1 MNPDKKALEKYY
13 EHLQYLKSVT
23 AATKDVSFA
32 ESDTK
37 TRIEKA
43 RNNYAFFV
51 KTYFP
56 HLAKSDCGKFQTDAA
71 KYLKNNPRARAVF
84 EWARGHAKSSHLSLM
99 IPLWLKIQGDA
110 AYNAAGNDKT
120 GEPLIMVLVSKSN
133 DAAKRL
139 LSDIQAELEANELY
153 IHDFGKQKT
162 NGLWTDGE
170 FVTEDGSM
178 FVALGR
184 GQSPR
189 GIKKKGIR
197 VNYISIDDIDDD
209 EMVRNPRRVDETVKW
224 CMSALLG
231 TMAMGR
237 GRFVLVGNRI
247 GQKSVLSEI
256 AERPHFYHTVVN
268 ALDKKGEPTWKENY
282 TKAEI
287 QSLRE
292 EMGELLFQK
301 EYMNNPVIEGA
312 VFEKKYIKYGKILK
326 IKDYRAVVCYTDPS
340 FKDTSKNDYK
350 ATMLV
355 GLTKEGEYHIIKA
368 FADQTKVSNMVEW
381 HYDIQA
387 LIGEGSC
394 RYYMEANFIQDS
406 LLDEFKEE
414 GEKRGLQIPVLGD
427 RRKKPDKFA
436 RIEALQPL
444 FERGLITFNEKEK
457 ESQGMQVLVNQL
469 LGFQRGSRI
478 NDDAPDALEGA
489 IWILSNVERKI
500 NNKYI
505 TLPKKERRW

>member
-1 MNPDKKALEKYY
+1 MNDDKKALEKYY
-13 EHLQYLKSVT
+13 EHLKYLQSVT
-23 AATKDVSFA
+23 SATKDFCLSI
-32 ESDTK
+32 EDTK
-37 TRIEKA
+37 SRIERA
-43 RNNYAFFV
+43 RRDYAFFV
-51 KTYFP
+51 ATYFP
-56 HLAKSDCGKFQTDAA
+56 HLAKSKCGRFQIDAA
-71 KYLKNNPRARAVF
+71 KYLKSNPRARAVF

-99 IPLWLKIQGDA
+99 IPLWLKIQD
-110 AYNAAGNDKT
+110 DSPSK
-120 GEPLIMVLVSKSN
+120 EPLVMVLVSKSY

-153 IHDFGKQKT
+153 IHDFGQQKT

-170 FVTEDGSM
+170 FVTADGSM

-189 GIKKKGIR
+189 GIKKKGVR

-209 EMVRNPRRVDETVKW
+209 EMVRNPRRVDEAVKW

-247 GQKSVLSEI
+247 GQKSVLGDI
-256 AERPHFYHTVVN
+256 AEKPHFYHTIVN
-268 ALDKKGEPTWKENY
+268 ALDKKGEPSWKENY

-301 EYMNNPVIEGA
+301 EYMNNPVVEGA
-312 VFEKKYIKYGKILK
+312 VFEKKYIRYGKMLK
-326 IKDYRAVVCYTDPS
+326 IRDYRAVVCYTDPS
-340 FKDTSKNDYK
+340 FKDTSKHDYK

-355 GLTKEGEYHIIKA
+355 GLTKEGEYHVIKA
-368 FADQTKVSNMVEW
+368 YADQTKVSSMVEW

-387 LIGEGSC
+387 AIGEGVC

-406 LLDEFKEE
+406 LLDEFKKE
-414 GEKRGLQIPVLGD
+414 GERRGLQIPVLGD
-427 RRKKPDKFA
+427 KRKKPDKFA
-436 RIEALQPL
+436 RIEAMQPL
-444 FERGLITFNEKEK
+444 FERGLVLFNAQEKDT
-457 ESQGMQVLVNQL
+457 QGFQVLENQL

-489 IWILSNVERKI
+489 IWILSNVERKA
-500 NNKYI
+500 NNRYVAPPRK
-505 TLPKKERRW
+505 RRQW

>member
-1 MNPDKKALEKYY
+1 MNTTTDKKALEKYY
-13 EHLQYLKSVT
+13 EHLQYLQSVT
-23 AATKDVSFA
+23 AASKDQSFA
-32 ESDTK
+32 DTDTK
-37 TRIEKA
+37 ARIEKA
-43 RNNYAFFV
+43 RKDYAFFV
-51 KTYFP
+51 STYFP
-56 HLAKSDCGKFQTDAA
+56 HLAKSKCGKFQIDAA
-71 KYLKNNPRARAVF
+71 KYLKSNPRARAVF

-99 IPLWLKIQGDA
+99 IPLWLKIQSPA
-110 AYNAAGNDKT
+110 T
-120 GEPLIMVLVSKSN
+120 EPLVMVLVSKSF
-133 DAAKRL
+133 DSAKRL
-139 LSDIQAELEANELY
+139 LADIQAELEANELY
-153 IHDFGKQKT
+153 IHDFGQQKT

-170 FVTEDGSM
+170 FVTGDGSM

-209 EMVRNPRRVDETVKW
+209 EMVRNPRRVDEAVKW

-256 AERPHFYHTVVN
+256 AEKPHFYHTVVN
-268 ALDKKGEPTWKENY
+268 ALDRSGEPSWKENY
-282 TKAEI
+282 TKQEI

-301 EYMNNPVIEGA
+301 EYMNNPVVEGA
-312 VFEKKYIKYGKILK
+312 VFERKYIRYGKVLK
-326 IKDYRAVVCYTDPS
+326 PKNYRAVVCYTDPS

-355 GLTKEGEYHIIKA
+355 GLTKTGEYHVIKA
-368 FADQTKVSNMVEW
+368 YADQTKVSTMVEW
-381 HYDIQA
+381 HYDIQSF
-387 LIGEGSC
+387 IGDGVC

-406 LLDEFKEE
+406 LLDEFRNT
-414 GEKRGLQIPVLGD
+414 GERRGLQIPVLGD

-444 FERGLITFNEKEK
+444 FERGLILFNEKEK
-457 ESQGMQVLVNQL
+457 DTNGFQVLENQL

-489 IWILSNVERKI
+489 IWILSNVERKKS
-500 NNKYI
+500 NRYV
-505 TLPKKERRW
+505 TPPKRRRQW

>member
-1 MNPDKKALEKYY
+1 MNPDKKALDKYY
-13 EHLQYLKSVT
+13 EHLQYLKSIT
-23 AATKDVSFA
+23 EASKGQSFA
-32 ESDTK
+32 TSDTQS
-37 TRIEKA
+37 RIEKA
-43 RNNYAFFV
+43 RKNYAFFV

-56 HLAKSDCGKFQTDAA
+56 HLAKSDCGKFQIDAA
-71 KYLKNNPRARAVF
+71 KYLKNNPKARAVF

-99 IPLWLKIQGDA
+99 IPLWLKCQEIS
-110 AYNAAGNDKT
+110 
-120 GEPLIMVLVSKSN
+120 EPIIMVLVSKSQ

-153 IHDFGKQKT
+153 IHDFGQQKT

-268 ALDKKGEPTWKENY
+268 ALDKNGDPSWKENY

-326 IKDYRAVVCYTDPS
+326 IKDYRAIVCYTDPS

-355 GLTKEGEYHIIKA
+355 GLTKQGEYHVLKA
-368 FADQTKVSNMVEW
+368 FADQTKVSTMVEW

-387 LIGEGSC
+387 FIGEGSC
-394 RYYMEANFIQDS
+394 RYFMEANFIQDS
-406 LLDEFKEE
+406 LLDEFKKE

-444 FERGLITFNEKEK
+444 FERGLIIFNDNEKD
-457 ESQGMQVLVNQL
+457 SQGIQVLVNQL

-489 IWILSNVERKI
+489 IWILSNLERKV
-500 NNKYI
+500 NNRYV
-505 TLPKKERRW
+505 TPPKIRRRW

>member
-1 MNPDKKALEKYY
+1 MNDDKKALEKYY
-13 EHLQYLKSVT
+13 EHLRYLQTVT
-23 AATKDVSFA
+23 TATKDFCFSI
-32 ESDTK
+32 EDTK
-37 TRIEKA
+37 SRIERA
-43 RNNYAFFV
+43 RKDYAFFV
-51 KTYFP
+51 STYFP
-56 HLAKSDCGKFQTDAA
+56 HLAKSKCGKFQIDAA
-71 KYLKNNPRARAVF
+71 KYLRDNPRARAVF

-99 IPLWLKIQGDA
+99 IPLWLKIQD
-110 AYNAAGNDKT
+110 DSTTK
-120 GEPLIMVLVSKSN
+120 EPLVMVLVSKSN

-153 IHDFGKQKT
+153 IHDFGQQKT

-170 FVTEDGSM
+170 FVTGDGSM

-189 GIKKKGIR
+189 GIKKKGVR

-209 EMVRNPRRVDETVKW
+209 EMVRNPRRVDEAVKW

-247 GQKSVLSEI
+247 GQKSVLGEI
-256 AERPHFYHTVVN
+256 AEKPHFYHTIVN
-268 ALDKKGEPTWKENY
+268 ALDRNGNPSWKENY

-301 EYMNNPVIEGA
+301 EYMNNPVVEGA
-312 VFEKKYIKYGKILK
+312 VFERKYIRYGRMLK
-326 IKDYRAVVCYTDPS
+326 IRDYRAVVCYTDPS

-355 GLTKEGEYHIIKA
+355 GLTTTGEYHVIKA
-368 FADQTKVSNMVEW
+368 YADQTKVSSMVEW

-387 LIGEGSC
+387 FIGEGVC

-406 LLDEFKEE
+406 LLDEFKKE
-414 GEKRGLQIPVLGD
+414 GERRGLQIPVLGD

-436 RIEALQPL
+436 RIEAMQPM
-444 FERGLITFNEKEK
+444 FERGLVLFNEKEK
-457 ESQGMQVLVNQL
+457 DSQGFQVLENQL

-489 IWILSNVERKI
+489 IWILSNVERKA
-500 NNKYI
+500 NNRYVAPPRKSR
-505 TLPKKERRW
+505 KW

>member
-1 MNPDKKALEKYY
+1 MNPDKKALDKYY
-13 EHLQYLKSVT
+13 EHLQYLKSIT
-23 AATKDVSFA
+23 EASKGQSFA
-32 ESDTK
+32 TSDTQS
-37 TRIEKA
+37 RIEKA
-43 RNNYAFFV
+43 RKNYAFFV

-56 HLAKSDCGKFQTDAA
+56 HLAKSDCGKFQIDAA
-71 KYLKNNPRARAVF
+71 KYLKNNPKARAVF

-99 IPLWLKIQGDA
+99 IPLWLKCQEMS
-110 AYNAAGNDKT
+110 
-120 GEPLIMVLVSKSN
+120 EPIIMVLVSKSQ

-153 IHDFGKQKT
+153 IHDFGQQKT

-170 FVTEDGSM
+170 FVTADGSM

-268 ALDKKGEPTWKENY
+268 ALDKNGDPSWKENY

-326 IKDYRAVVCYTDPS
+326 IKDYRAIVCYTDPS

-355 GLTKEGEYHIIKA
+355 GLTKQGEYHVLKA
-368 FADQTKVSNMVEW
+368 FADQTKVSTMVEW

-387 LIGEGSC
+387 FIGEGSC
-394 RYYMEANFIQDS
+394 RYFMEANFIQDS
-406 LLDEFKEE
+406 LLDEFKKE

-444 FERGLITFNEKEK
+444 FERGLIIFNDNEKD
-457 ESQGMQVLVNQL
+457 SQGIQVLVNQL

-489 IWILSNVERKI
+489 IWILSNLERKV
-500 NNKYI
+500 NNRYV
-505 TLPKKERRW
+505 TPPKIRRRW

>member
-1 MNPDKKALEKYY
+1 MNDDKKALEKYY
-13 EHLQYLKSVT
+13 EHLRHLQSVT
-23 AATKDVSFA
+23 TATKDFCLSI
-32 ESDTK
+32 EDTK
-37 TRIEKA
+37 SRIERA
-43 RNNYAFFV
+43 RKDYAFFV
-51 KTYFP
+51 STYFP
-56 HLAKSDCGKFQTDAA
+56 HLAKSKCGKFQIDAA
-71 KYLKNNPRARAVF
+71 KYLRDNPRARAVF

-99 IPLWLKIQGDA
+99 IPLWLKIQD
-110 AYNAAGNDKT
+110 DSPSK
-120 GEPLIMVLVSKSN
+120 EPLVMVLVSKSN

-153 IHDFGKQKT
+153 IHDFGQQKT

-170 FVTEDGSM
+170 FVTGDGSM

-189 GIKKKGIR
+189 GIKKKGVR

-209 EMVRNPRRVDETVKW
+209 EMVRNPRRVDEAVKW

-247 GQKSVLSEI
+247 GQKSVLGDI
-256 AERPHFYHTVVN
+256 AGKPHFYHTIVN
-268 ALDKKGEPTWKENY
+268 ALDKKGEPSWKENY

-287 QSLRE
+287 LSLRE
-292 EMGELLFQK
+292 EMGELLFQT
-301 EYMNNPVIEGA
+301 EYMNNPVVEGA
-312 VFEKKYIKYGKILK
+312 VFERKYIRYGRMLK
-326 IKDYRAVVCYTDPS
+326 IRDYRAVVCYTDPS

-355 GLTKEGEYHIIKA
+355 GLTTTGEYHVIKA
-368 FADQTKVSNMVEW
+368 YADQTKVSSMVEW

-387 LIGEGSC
+387 IIGEGVC

-406 LLDEFKEE
+406 LLDEFKKE
-414 GEKRGLQIPVLGD
+414 GERRGLQIPVLGD

-436 RIEALQPL
+436 RIEAMQPM
-444 FERGLITFNEKEK
+444 FERGLVLFNEKEK
-457 ESQGMQVLVNQL
+457 ESQGFQVLENQL

-489 IWILSNVERKI
+489 IWILSNVERKA
-500 NNKYI
+500 NNRYVAPPRKSR
-505 TLPKKERRW
+505 KW

>member
-1 MNPDKKALEKYY
+1 MPTLDDKKALLKYQ
-13 EHLQYLKSVT
+13 EHLQYVRNATSQQR
-23 AATKDVSFA
+23 AASLDA
-32 ESDTK
+32 SDTNK
-37 TRIEKA
+37 RIERA
-43 RNNYAFFV
+43 RKDYAFFAA
-51 KTYFP
+51 TYFP
-56 HLAKSDCGKFQTDAA
+56 HLAKSKCGKFQIDAA
-71 KYLKNNPRARAVF
+71 KYIRDNHRARAVF

-99 IPLWLKIQGDA
+99 IPLWLKIQSDA
-110 AYNAAGNDKT
+110 
-120 GEPLIMVLVSKSN
+120 EPLVMILVSKSQ
-133 DAAKRL
+133 DSAKRL
-139 LSDIQAELEANELY
+139 LSDMQAELEANELY
-153 IHDFGKQKT
+153 IHDFGTQKT

-170 FVTEDGSM
+170 FVTGDGSM

-209 EMVRNPRRVDETVKW
+209 DMVRNPRRIDECVRW

-256 AERPHFYHTVVN
+256 AEKPHFYHTVVN
-268 ALDKKGEPTWKENY
+268 ALTRKGEPSWPENY
-282 TKAEI
+282 TSAEI
-287 QSLRE
+287 QALRE

-301 EYMNNPVIEGA
+301 EYMNNPVVEGA
-312 VFEKKYIKYGKILK
+312 VFEKKYIRYGKMLPIR
-326 IKDYRAVVCYTDPS
+326 DYRAIVCYTDPS

-355 GLTKEGEYHIIKA
+355 ALTKTGEYHVLKA
-368 FADQTKVSNMVEW
+368 FADQTKVSSMVEW
-381 HYDIQA
+381 HYIIRDF
-387 LIGEGSC
+387 IGDGAC

-406 LLDEFKEE
+406 LLDEFRKE
-414 GEKRGLQIPVLGD
+414 GDRRGLQIPILGD

-436 RIEALQPL
+436 RIEAMQPL
-444 FERGLITFNEKEK
+444 FERGLVILNEKDK
-457 ESQGMQVLVNQL
+457 DSQGFQVLENQL

-489 IWILSNVERKI
+489 IWLLSNVERKKA
-500 NNKYI
+500 NRYI
-505 TLPKKERRW
+505 AQPRTSRKW

>member
-1 MNPDKKALEKYY
+1 MPTFDEKKALAKYQ
-13 EHLQYLKSVT
+13 EHLQFIRS
-23 AATKDVSFA
+23 ATSQHREASLDA
-32 ESDTK
+32 SDTNR
-37 TRIEKA
+37 RIERA
-43 RNNYAFFV
+43 RNDYAFFV
-51 KTYFP
+51 ETYFP
-56 HLAKSDCGKFQTDAA
+56 HLAKSKCGKFQIDAA
-71 KYLKNNPRARAVF
+71 KYIRDNARARAVF

-99 IPLWLKIQGDA
+99 IPLWLKIQ
-110 AYNAAGNDKT
+110 T
-120 GEPLIMVLVSKSN
+120 SQEPLVMILVSKSQ

-139 LSDIQAELEANELY
+139 LADLQAELEANDLY
-153 IHDFGKQKT
+153 IHDFGVQKT

-170 FVTEDGSM
+170 FVTDDGSM

-189 GIKKKGIR
+189 GIKKKGVR

-209 EMVRNPRRVDETVKW
+209 EMVRNPRRIDEAVRW

-247 GQKSVLSEI
+247 AQKSILSEI

-268 ALDKKGEPTWKENY
+268 ALNRKGDPSWPENY
-282 TKAEI
+282 TKKEI
-287 QSLRE
+287 ESLRE

-312 VFEKKYIKYGKILK
+312 VFEKKYIRYGKMLK
-326 IKDYRAVVCYTDPS
+326 LRDYRAVVCYTDPS
-340 FKDTSKNDYK
+340 FKDTSHNDYK

-355 GLTKEGEYHIIKA
+355 GLTQTGEFHVLKA
-368 FADQTKVSNMVEW
+368 YADQTKVSTMVEW
-381 HYDIQA
+381 HYDIQSFV
-387 LIGEGSC
+387 GEGAC

-406 LLDEFKEE
+406 LLDEFRKE
-414 GEKRGLQIPVLGD
+414 GDRRGLQIPVLGD
-427 RRKKPDKFA
+427 KRKKPDKFA
-436 RIEALQPL
+436 RIEAMQPL
-444 FERGLITFNEKEK
+444 FERGLILFNEKEK
-457 ESQGMQVLVNQL
+457 DTQGFQVLENQL

-489 IWILSNVERKI
+489 VWLLSNVERKL
-500 NNKYI
+500 NNRYI
-505 TLPKKERRW
+505 APPRSSRKW